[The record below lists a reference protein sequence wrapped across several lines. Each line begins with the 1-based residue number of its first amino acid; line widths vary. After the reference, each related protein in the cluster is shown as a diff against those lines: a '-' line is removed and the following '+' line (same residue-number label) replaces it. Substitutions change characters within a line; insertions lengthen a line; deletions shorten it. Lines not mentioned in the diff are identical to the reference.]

1 MKNFYWLKFSERTL
15 YFLFVIL
22 LTCSCN
28 GKTKT
33 RQTALPP
40 GEAFLTTDNG
50 KIWYTVTGSGKGIP
64 VVLLHGGP
72 GYASNYLKPFEE
84 LGNDRQVIRYDQL
97 GSGKSDRITD
107 TALFTI
113 RHFVDDMELLRQH
126 LGIDKWHLFGHSWGT
141 IMAMEYY
148 KLYPEHVASITFGS
162 AALNLLTWQNH
173 ARELLLTLPQDL
185 QDAIKNAEMT
195 GNYGDSLYQVA
206 NNLFMGTYMV
216 RNPVM
221 AEMDSMM
228 STMNNEMY
236 LYMQGP
242 SEFTITGTLKD
253 YDATPYL
260 PHIKVPTLF
269 TVGEF
274 DEAGPE
280 VIKSYADKVHGSQY
294 MVLPGAAHITMWDAR
309 DENVRVVREFLNYV
323 DSLNIK

>member
-1 MKNFYWLKFSERTL
+1 MKNGNYQKFSAGTF
-15 YFLFVIL
+15 YFLVAIL
-22 LTCSCN
+22 LICSCN
-28 GKTKT
+28 GKMK
-33 RQTALPP
+33 QPALPV
-40 GEAFLTTDNG
+40 GESFLTTENG
-50 KIWYTVTGSGKGIP
+50 KIWYKITGTGNGLP

-97 GSGKSDRITD
+97 GSRKSDRITD
-107 TALFTI
+107 TALFKI
-113 RHFVDDMELLRQH
+113 QQFINDLESLRQH
-126 LGIDKWHLFGHSWGT
+126 LDIKKWHLLGHSWGT

-162 AALNLLTWQNH
+162 AALNIHTWQEH
-173 ARELLLTLPQDL
+173 ARELLLTLPQEF

-195 GNYGDSLYQVA
+195 GNYNDSLYQAA

-221 AEMDSMM
+221 AEMDSLY
-228 STMNNEMY
+228 STMNYEMY

-260 PHIKVPTLF
+260 PEIKVPTLF

-280 VIKSYADKVHGSQY
+280 IIKSYADKVPGSQY
-294 MVLPGAAHITMWDAR
+294 IILSGAAHITMWDATE
-309 DENVRVVREFLNYV
+309 ENVRVVREFLNLV
-323 DSLNIK
+323 DPSKTNR